1 MQEEMIKLGRLLKA
15 IREDKRISIK
25 EVESSTSIRESY
37 LVALEEGKEASG
49 LSDIYRFGFLRQY
62 ASYLEMDMND
72 LEKKYPHLF
81 QNTPQKHDFA
91 YGIGT
96 LEMRNNA
103 GQSGRSMPG
112 FMVVGGFAVMIYI
125 AWQLAKYLQLI

>member
-1 MQEEMIKLGRLLKA
+1 MQEEMVKLGRLLKA
-15 IREDKRISIK
+15 MREDKRISLK

-37 LVALEEGKEASG
+37 LIALEEGKEASG

-62 ASYLEMDMND
+62 ASYLDMDMVD

-103 GQSGRSMPG
+103 GQSGRPIPG
-112 FMVVGGFAVMIYI
+112 YVMVGAFCLMLIA
-125 AWQLAKYLQLI
+125 AWQLAKYLQVI

>member
-1 MQEEMIKLGRLLKA
+1 MQEEMVKLGRLLKA
-15 IREDKRISIK
+15 MREDKRISLK

-37 LVALEEGKEASG
+37 LIALEEGKEASG

-62 ASYLEMDMND
+62 ASYLDMDMVD

-103 GQSGRSMPG
+103 GQSGRSIPG
-112 FMVVGGFAVMIYI
+112 YVMVGAFGLMLIA
-125 AWQLAKYLQLI
+125 AWQLAKYLQVI